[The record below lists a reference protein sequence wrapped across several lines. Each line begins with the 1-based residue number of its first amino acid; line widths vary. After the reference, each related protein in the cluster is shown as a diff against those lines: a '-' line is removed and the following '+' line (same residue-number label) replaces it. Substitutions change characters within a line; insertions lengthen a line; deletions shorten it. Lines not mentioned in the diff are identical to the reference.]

1 MMRPAFSSTKSA
13 AAFALL
19 LLVLLLLPVLAGRSL
34 LPARAESYSS
44 VSPIMGSYPYMH
56 RQVFGETGRV
66 DIAFIGSSRIYND
79 IDTPQI
85 EKALSQKLG
94 RQAEVITLGWFWPG
108 FDPLYFITQ
117 DLLRHRQVSLIVFDD
132 ESAAGDN
139 PHRLAPCWFRF
150 GDNAQDL
157 AGIPLRL
164 QAAYY
169 FGATIGLP
177 RNLLC
182 RLRPNFSELTPAGAA
197 TTVRMWRAPDPMT
210 TRGSLSSKLG
220 FNHPNPEHPGF
231 VDYAPANG
239 VRPEAV
245 CVFSPATSN
254 KFKFTGPATATL
266 QLEFARKFAALA
278 QAHQTKLV
286 FLHMPETGEMRM
298 PVIQERVCWPDI
310 LPAEVA
316 MVGIPPAALFAG
328 LSDEKVRKLFVNP
341 LHLNHNGAEYFTSLI
356 MPALF
361 QLYDA
366 QVKP

>member
-1 MMRPAFSSTKSA
+1 MMRPAFSSAKSV

-19 LLVLLLLPVLAGRSL
+19 LLILLLLPVMIGRSL
-34 LPARAESYSS
+34 LPSRAESYSS

-56 RQVFGETGRV
+56 RQIFEETGRV
-66 DIAFIGSSRIYND
+66 DIAFIGASRIYYD
-79 IDTPQI
+79 IDTPLI
-85 EKALSQKLG
+85 EKALSKKLG

-117 DLLRHRQVSLIVFDD
+117 DLLRHRKVSMIVFED
-132 ESAAGDN
+132 EGSAGDN

-150 GDNAQDL
+150 GDNARDL
-157 AGIPLRL
+157 DGIPLRF

-182 RLRPNFSELTPAGAA
+182 LLRPNFSDLTPAGAA
-197 TTVRMWRAPDPMT
+197 TTERLWRAPNPMT
-210 TRGSLSSKLG
+210 ARGSLSSKLG

-231 VDYAPANG
+231 VDYMPVNG
-239 VRPEAV
+239 AHPEAV

-254 KFKFTGPATATL
+254 KFQFTGPATTP
-266 QLEFARKFAALA
+266 LELNFVRKFAALA

-286 FLHMPETGEMRM
+286 CLHLPETGEMRA
-298 PVIQERVCWPDI
+298 PVIQEREFWPDV
-310 LPAEVA
+310 LPADVA
-316 MVGIPPAALFAG
+316 MVGIPPATLFAG
-328 LSDEKVRKLFVNP
+328 LSDEEIRKLFVNP
-341 LHLNHNGAEYFTSLI
+341 LHLNQNGGEYFSSLI
-356 MPALF
+356 IPALF